1 MLGQMV
7 MGGCF
12 SDMHQNGTDGCTWK
26 KTHMILPD
34 ERYKHGLFDTGQP
47 MRFNKNEF
55 SKVAEQLGR
64 GQRMKKPTMKGNEY
78 KTFLM
83 KERSD
88 KVYAR
93 LILMAS

>member
-64 GQRMKKPTMKGNEY
+64 G
-78 KTFLM
+78 
-83 KERSD
+83 
-88 KVYAR
+88 
-93 LILMAS
+93 